1 MILSFK
7 ELPCK
12 TINRIFVDNKLV
24 GEVKLD
30 LWTSRW
36 HLRPNFGIRSILQSE
51 LSKKYFSSYEAGKAL
66 FVLYKKRYAVS
77 TDSVEEYEFNLNNIS
92 LNDILL
98 LLKFE
103 E

>member
-1 MILSFK
+1 MTLSFK
-7 ELPCK
+7 EMPCK
-12 TINRIFVDNKLV
+12 TINRIFVDNKFV

-30 LWTSRW
+30 VWTNKW
-36 HLRPNFGIRSILQSE
+36 CLHPNFGIRPILQSE
-51 LSKKYFSSYEAGKAL
+51 ISKKYFSSYEAGKAL

-77 TDSVEEYEFNLNNIS
+77 TDSIEEYEFNLNNIS

-103 E
+103 D